1 MKWRNT
7 SSLRDSGFIV
17 SVLSIC
23 ICGMERNDATDRRDD
38 TINLC
43 EMKWSSEAYVIDKD
57 YDEKLRNKVAAF
69 IRETGTRKSILISM
83 VTTYGVKENMYS
95 DAVQSQVVMDDLFA

>member
-1 MKWRNT
+1 MRNSGT
-7 SSLRDSGFIV
+7 S
-17 SVLSIC
+17 
-23 ICGMERNDATDRRDD
+23 
-38 TINLC
+38 
-43 EMKWSSEAYVIDKD
+43 
-57 YDEKLRNKVAAF
+57 AAF